1 MNTKDAASIIDA
13 LITGRDPESREEL
26 PPETVLH
33 RATVIR
39 ALLVAK
45 EAIATVSARKARR
58 NLLPQCV
65 GQTWSP
71 EEEGRLATAYK
82 NGVSIAALAKDHKRT
97 ERAIEARLIRLGL
110 RQVADAAKEPFLPT

>member
-1 MNTKDAASIIDA
+1 MNTKDAASIIDT
-13 LITGRDPESREEL
+13 LIKGHDPESGEDL

-33 RATVIR
+33 RASVIR

-45 EAIATVSARKARR
+45 AAMESVNARKARR
-58 NLLPQCV
+58 DLLPQCV

-71 EEEGRLATAYK
+71 EEEERLATAYK
-82 NGVSIAALAKDHKRT
+82 NGATIAALAKDHMRT

-110 RQVADAAKEPFLPT
+110 REVTDATKEPFFPQ